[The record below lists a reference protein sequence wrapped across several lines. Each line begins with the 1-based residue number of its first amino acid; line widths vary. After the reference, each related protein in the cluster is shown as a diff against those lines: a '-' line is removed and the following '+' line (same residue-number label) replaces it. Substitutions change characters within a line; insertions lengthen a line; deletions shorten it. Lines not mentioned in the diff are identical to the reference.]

1 MLRYPAE
8 HSTTAEGRV
17 IVKVRTVPEVRGEGD
32 SEAEAIRDASQ
43 KLRDRM
49 LYRAIG
55 ETFPGPGVAAPGDVM
70 VPLDGPVQ
78 VDVSPV
84 VDPRPTDRRFP
95 SGMVSGAHR
104 AIFEQL
110 ANAFPAYE
118 IWERHE
124 NFGRRLSGAVLNRA
138 TGASVTIPLARGGQA
153 RTVLLT
159 PTELEKIRAHVASD
173 ANDDVWL

>member
-1 MLRYPAE
+1 
-8 HSTTAEGRV
+8 
-17 IVKVRTVPEVRGEGD
+17 
-32 SEAEAIRDASQ
+32 
-43 KLRDRM
+43 
-49 LYRAIG
+49 
-55 ETFPGPGVAAPGDVM
+55 
-70 VPLDGPVQ
+70 
-78 VDVSPV
+78 
-84 VDPRPTDRRFP
+84 
-95 SGMVSGAHR
+95 MVSGAHR